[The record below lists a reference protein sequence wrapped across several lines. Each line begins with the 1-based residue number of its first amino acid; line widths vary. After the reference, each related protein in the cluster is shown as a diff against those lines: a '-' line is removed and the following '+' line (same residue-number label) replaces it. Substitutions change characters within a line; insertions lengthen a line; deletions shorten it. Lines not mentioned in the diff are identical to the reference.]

1 MLQNENLSPETKQ
14 YIIDRTHTLLK
25 DDPKAKD
32 RLSTYERVWVTKTAT
47 TEDTLIAGAWQHFLN
62 EKEKIT
68 VPLLFDLTAKK
79 KAPPATDISINW
91 TKWAGQGRGRRLP
104 PPGEP
109 ILHRRQKLQKAETPP
124 GQKERPH
131 KKAIHGYGSSP

>member
-1 MLQNENLSPETKQ
+1 MLQNENLSPKTKQ

-25 DDPKAKD
+25 DDPKTKD

-91 TKWAGQGRGRRLP
+91 TKWLA
-104 PPGEP
+104 
-109 ILHRRQKLQKAETPP
+109 KAEEDAPAT
-124 GQKERPH
+124 RRTN
-131 KKAIHGYGSSP
+131 ST